1 MDNLFEEFYIPTID
15 ELCVGFEY
23 EVNNPIIW
31 HSREWNI
38 LRPNNRIEDGSYA
51 KEDRW
56 SKKVFQEPFMYGST
70 LSNQLKLNNIRV
82 PKLRTA
88 DIIAEG
94 WHVLDSQRYSYTIN
108 DNKIPLAKDNYFLI
122 WYRNAYMVDII
133 IKDPSKVIVTNEFH
147 SPERFRFYTKCP
159 TINHFRKIEKLL
171 P

>member
-88 DIIAEG
+88 DIFAEG
-94 WHVLDSQRYSYTIN
+94 WHMLDETKHIYKPTDRRLVLQKN
-108 DNKIPLAKDNYFLI
+108 NYLLV
-122 WYRNAYMVDII
+122 WYRYDYIVDFVFR
-133 IKDPSKVIVTNEFH
+133 DPALELDKLNVVH
-147 SPERFRFYTKCP
+147 PERFRLYTKCP